1 MGEQIVEKDVSKKI
15 QGIAILMMIVHHA
28 FGFPE
33 RLLPGI
39 SYIGIPMGGGKNS
52 KHLSDQC
59 ARFVCHFLHLER
71 GMVWQIR
78 P

>member
-1 MGEQIVEKDVSKKI
+1 MGEQIVEKGVSKKI

-39 SYIGIPMGGGKNS
+39 SYIGIPMGGKKTRNIYRINVQDLCVTFCIWNGVWFGK
-52 KHLSDQC
+52 
-59 ARFVCHFLHLER
+59 
-71 GMVWQIR
+71 
-78 P
+78 